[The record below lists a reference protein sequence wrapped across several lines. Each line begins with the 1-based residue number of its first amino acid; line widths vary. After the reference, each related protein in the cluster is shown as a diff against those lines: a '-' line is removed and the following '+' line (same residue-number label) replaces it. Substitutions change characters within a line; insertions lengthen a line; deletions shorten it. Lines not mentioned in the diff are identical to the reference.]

1 MEHALAMLDIL
12 QPLER
17 SIYYPLCGFVSILT
31 IWAYLKYASAGIP
44 LNDSQQKV
52 KDLKKDPRLAR
63 ILGLA
68 DPTPSAILASG
79 AELLAKGKAW
89 RIGAA
94 LALLLAKQMEEEIAH
109 GT

>member
-1 MEHALAMLDIL
+1 MLDIL

-31 IWAYLKYASAGIP
+31 IWAYLKYASAERP
-44 LNDSQQKV
+44 PNEAQKEPV
-52 KDLKKDPRLAR
+52 DLKRDPRLAR
-63 ILGLA
+63 ILGLVE
-68 DPTPSAILASG
+68 PTPSSILASG